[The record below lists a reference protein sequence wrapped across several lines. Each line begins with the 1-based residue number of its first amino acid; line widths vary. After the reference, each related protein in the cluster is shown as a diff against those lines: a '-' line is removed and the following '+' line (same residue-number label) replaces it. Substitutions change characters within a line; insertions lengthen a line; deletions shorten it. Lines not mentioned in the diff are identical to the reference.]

1 MSRMCP
7 WYLQGRDCLNING
20 SQRLAIRSEQLNRK
34 MMGRRHLTKQTLTE
48 NASNEKKYRV
58 NAVLLMN
65 GKNIEKHQISL
76 RFLLTKRS
84 LKNIIVKI

>member
-1 MSRMCP
+1 
-7 WYLQGRDCLNING
+7 
-20 SQRLAIRSEQLNRK
+20 
-34 MMGRRHLTKQTLTE
+34 LTKQTLTE